1 MEVRLQQMPPYLST
15 RQSEVIG
22 LGEVEEFFLVLN
34 GFFLWGG
41 EDESSLGG
49 ISQVSER
56 EKGTRT

>member
-15 RQSEVIG
+15 QQSEVIG
-22 LGEVEEFFLVLN
+22 LGEVEKFFLVLN
-34 GFFLWGG
+34 GFWGGG
-41 EDESSLGG
+41 EDESSLRG